1 MIYKLFSNGVFLGYA
16 EELNYIKK
24 SSNGCFVP
32 TDKEDAQGIAFKSVT
47 YSFDAGKLN
56 GCPKIVIS
64 EAGIDEINERITA
77 ARADLDYVM
86 MMTDTVIPTDEAVSE
101 EVSE

>member
-1 MIYKLFSNGVFLGYA
+1 MYKLFSDGNFLGYA
-16 EELNYIKK
+16 EELNYIKR

-32 TDKEDAQGIAFKSVT
+32 AKKEDAQGIAFKSVA
-47 YSFDAGKLN
+47 YSFDSGKLK

-64 EAGIDEINERITA
+64 EAGIDEINERINAT
-77 ARADLDYVM
+77 RADLDYVM
-86 MMTDTVIPTDEAVSE
+86 MMTDTVVPVDETVVE

>member
-1 MIYKLFSNGVFLGYA
+1 MYKLFSDGNFLGYA

-32 TDKEDAQGIAFKSVT
+32 TDKEDAQGVAFKSVA

-56 GCPKIVIS
+56 GCPKTVIS

-86 MMTDTVIPTDEAVSE
+86 MMTDTAIPVDETVIK

>member
-1 MIYKLFSNGVFLGYA
+1 M
-16 EELNYIKK
+16 
-24 SSNGCFVP
+24 
-32 TDKEDAQGIAFKSVT
+32 
-47 YSFDAGKLN
+47 
-56 GCPKIVIS
+56 VIS

-86 MMTDTVIPTDEAVSE
+86 MMTDTAIPVDETVIK

>member
-1 MIYKLFSNGVFLGYA
+1 MYKLFSDGNFLGYA

-32 TDKEDAQGIAFKSVT
+32 AKKEDAQGVAFKSVA
-47 YSFDAGKLN
+47 YGFENGKLK
-56 GCPKIVIS
+56 GCTKIVVS
-64 EAGIDEINERITA
+64 EAGIDEINERINA

-86 MMTDTVIPTDEAVSE
+86 MMTDTAIPADEVIDE